1 MSKSK
6 KDNKNHTVTNAGKI
20 KKADLKRE
28 FESYAE
34 IESEKMSKDMN

>member
-1 MSKSK
+1 MNKSE

-20 KKADLKRE
+20 KNAELKRE

-34 IESEKMSKDMN
+34 IETEKMSKDMN